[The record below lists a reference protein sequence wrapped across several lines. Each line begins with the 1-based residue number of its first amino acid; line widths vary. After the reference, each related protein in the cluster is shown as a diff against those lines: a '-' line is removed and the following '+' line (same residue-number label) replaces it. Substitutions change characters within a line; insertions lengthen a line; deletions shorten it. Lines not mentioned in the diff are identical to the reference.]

1 MHRKQWEHAGITS
14 SSLPEGSMLMAG
26 KLRQSVKRVSTSEI
40 YRVQKAPVLIAYG
53 TVAIEEAV
61 VLARNYAGPEP
72 GMVVAGITRQGNPK
86 RWHFG
91 LSYRGEQFAWVSTF
105 RLLNETDDQ
114 IAHVVEAAREGRIQ
128 DNASI
133 VELVA
138 ELTGEAEDAMLA

>member
-1 MHRKQWEHAGITS
+1 
-14 SSLPEGSMLMAG
+14 MAG

-61 VLARNYAGPEP
+61 VLARDYVGPEP

-91 LSYRGEQFAWVSTF
+91 LSYRGETFAWISTF
-105 RLLNETDDQ
+105 RLLNETDDH

-128 DNASI
+128 DNVAI
-133 VELVA
+133 AELIA